1 MSINIGSQL
10 ISKLGSP
17 NSKIP
22 LAAKDI
28 FNTAGYTYFS
38 YNAGGSIEGK
48 DRLVDEVGTGLI
60 WLFGIPI
67 YKKLIDSTIYKLFKI
82 SPEIDFRVI
91 KDNDYVKSA
100 IENAPTE
107 QIVKELKQAVKN
119 SKTTK
124 SLAILKFALSLL
136 LTMLSYKALTTF
148 KQKMT
153 KKNIEK
159 EFIENKQKNYRNQKI
174 SPLFEDIARFNDKN
188 SKGISFGSNG
198 IISIAEDFMI
208 NPVKNMVILDAGI
221 SVSRIK
227 SARTKGEAI
236 EYGIKEGSFLFFVY
250 GAGKLISNVIDK
262 LSEKFLNIPIK
273 LDAKFLSSQT
283 AEKLLTQ
290 TELQEN
296 TQAFAKMIKNCTT
309 TKEIYDF
316 IFENQNNIVVQAAK
330 ESGIIATIKDDLGKQ
345 KIDTRKYIDIKEIK
359 KLAENLE
366 TFIEKSKDKD
376 IFQYL
381 KKVKNLKVASTI
393 LNVAVCCIFL
403 GIIVPKAMYEYRK
416 KHQDG
421 KNDFH
426 VKTQYEKELA
436 KKYD

>member
-17 NSKIP
+17 NSRIP

-38 YNAGGSIEGK
+38 YDAGGSIEGK
-48 DRLVDEVGTGLI
+48 DRLVDEVGTGII
-60 WLFGIPI
+60 WLFGIPA

-91 KDNDYVKSA
+91 KNNNYLKSA

-124 SLAILKFALSLL
+124 ALAIIKFALSLL
-136 LTMLSYKALTTF
+136 LTMMSYKALTTF

-174 SPLFEDIARFNDKN
+174 SPLFEDIAEFNDKN
-188 SKGISFGSNG
+188 SKEISFGSNG
-198 IISIAEDFMI
+198 IISAAEDFMI
-208 NPVKNMVILDAGI
+208 NPVKNMIILDAGI
-221 SVSRIK
+221 STSRIK
-227 SARTKGEAI
+227 SARTKGEFM

-250 GAGKLISNVIDK
+250 GAGRIISKGINK
-262 LSEKFLNIPIK
+262 LSEKLLKAPID
-273 LDAKFLSSQT
+273 LDAKFLASQT
-283 AEKLLTQ
+283 SEELLKNKNLQKETKDFIIMLKEKTN
-290 TELQEN
+290 E
-296 TQAFAKMIKNCTT
+296 
-309 TKEIYDF
+309 EIYDF
-316 IFENQNNIVVQAAK
+316 ILKNQDNIAVKAAK
-330 ESGIIATIKDDLGKQ
+330 ESGIIATIKDSSGKV
-345 KIDTRKYIDIKEIK
+345 KIDTRKYIDLNEIK
-359 KLAENLE
+359 KLTNDL
-366 TFIEKSKDKD
+366 KSYIYNSKNTNIDKY
-376 IFQYL
+376 I
-381 KKVKNLKVASTI
+381 KKIKNLKVASTI
-393 LNVAVCCIFL
+393 LNVAACCIAL
-403 GIIVPKAMYEYRK
+403 GIIVPKIMYEYRK

-436 KKYD
+436 KKYS